1 MQPYFA
7 VIYKII
13 IFNFCDCWY
22 EMFCEIYFVNCSW
35 PGGHGDYHKH
45 KDITHHT
52 DVGTISFY
60 YVNVILY

>member
-1 MQPYFA
+1 MQNVVF
-7 VIYKII
+7 VI
-13 IFNFCDCWY
+13 FGMTCSVN
-22 EMFCEIYFVNCSW
+22 FVNCSW
-35 PGGHGDYHKH
+35 PGGQEDYHKH

>member
-1 MQPYFA
+1 MPSYCYYNQNN
-7 VIYKII
+7 VV
-13 IFNFCDCWY
+13 FCNCWY
-22 EMFCEIYFVNCSW
+22 EMFCEINFVNCSW
-35 PGGHGDYHKH
+35 PGGHGDNHKH